1 LEDNNTLNII
11 SIIAIGTLGMLLLVS
26 FIVLFIVTHKKKMAE
41 KDQKMQ
47 QAKLEYQQSLLQ
59 SSLLAEEK
67 ERERLS
73 KNVHDEVGALIS
85 LLNMNLSR
93 IKMKSEGLEAV
104 MPLVEEQKELLKST
118 SDIIRNVSKELA
130 SPMLLKFGYIEG
142 LKDLLKTIEETAEI
156 DIVFDCSNENY
167 RFKTNDEVQLFRV
180 TKELLNNLLKY
191 ALPKQIN
198 LTLLGAQNELV
209 LTIHHNGKGITQQE
223 FNSLSKSSNGLGLKS
238 IQSRVQALDGSL
250 HFNQQE
256 NQHYSITL
264 KIPFDYEHA
273 H

>member
-1 LEDNNTLNII
+1 
-11 SIIAIGTLGMLLLVS
+11 
-26 FIVLFIVTHKKKMAE
+26 MAE
-41 KDQKMQ
+41 KDQKLQ

-67 ERERLS
+67 ERERIS

-93 IKMKSEGLEAV
+93 IKMKSESLEAV

-156 DIVFDCSNENY
+156 DIVFDCSNDKY
-167 RFKTNDEVQLFRV
+167 RFKTNDEMQLFRV
-180 TKELLNNLLKY
+180 TKELLNNVLKY

-198 LTLLGAQNELV
+198 ITLVGVQNELM
-209 LTIHHNGKGITQQE
+209 LIILHNGKGITQQE
-223 FNSLSKSSNGLGLKS
+223 FNSLSESSNGLGLKS
-238 IQSRVQALDGSL
+238 IQSRLQAMSGTL
-250 HFNQQE
+250 HFNQEE
-256 NQHYSITL
+256 NQNYSITV
-264 KIPFDYEHA
+264 KIPFYYDHN